1 MKNLE
6 DVTRKEEQ
14 ISQSKVADI
23 VFGILPKYAFA
34 PLICA
39 FVFNCIGY
47 VGIQQLHEVLPLHD
61 FSTVIDD
68 NIPFVPAFIIIYI
81 LAFVQWIVGFILC
94 GREVRNF
101 CYKYMSAE
109 FYAKAMCF
117 VCFLI
122 IPSTIARPEVEVNDF
137 ITWLVQFIYNADH
150 PINLFPSIHCLESW
164 FCLRCALSQKRTGN
178 VYKVISAVM
187 TVLVF
192 ASVVCV
198 KQHVFVDI
206 IGAIAVYEIGMCI
219 AKRID
224 LHRLYD
230 GVENWWT
237 KVLKVNND

>member
-1 MKNLE
+1 MKNVE

-34 PLICA
+34 PLVIA

-94 GREVRNF
+94 GREQREF

-122 IPSTIARPEVEVNDF
+122 IPSTIARPEVEVKGF
-137 ITWLVQFIYNADH
+137 VTWLVQFIYNVDH
-150 PINLFPSIHCLESW
+150 PVNLFPSIHCLESW
-164 FCLRCALSQKRTGN
+164 FCLRCAFSQKRTGN
-178 VYKVISAVM
+178 IYKVVSVVM

-192 ASVVCV
+192 GSVVCV

-206 IGAIAVYEIGMCI
+206 IGAIVVFEIGMLI
-219 AKRID
+219 AQRID

-230 GVENWWT
+230 GLENWWT